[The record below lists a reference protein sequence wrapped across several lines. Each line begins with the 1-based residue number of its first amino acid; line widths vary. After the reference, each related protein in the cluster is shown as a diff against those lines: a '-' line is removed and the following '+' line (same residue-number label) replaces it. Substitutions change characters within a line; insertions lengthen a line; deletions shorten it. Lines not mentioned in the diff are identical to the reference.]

1 MATAGYSGT
10 PLAGKLGLKPGGTL
24 VLLNAIDGIEDQLAP
39 MPAATVIRRGD
50 TASLVG
56 VVVSAPGLAAD
67 PLGLRFALADRLP
80 AYMIP
85 GRLVVAEQL
94 PLNSNGVAMR

>member
-39 MPAATVIRRGD
+39 MPAATVIRR
-50 TASLVG
+50 TLASSNQLAVG
-56 VVVSAPGLAAD
+56 A
-67 PLGLRFALADRLP
+67 LGRGRRGGQRGQDR
-80 AYMIP
+80 
-85 GRLVVAEQL
+85 GQ
-94 PLNSNGVAMR
+94 